1 MRIHRF
7 YIGDLEPLNN
17 SFVID
22 DKELIHQWKN
32 VFRMKEGSEVVLFND
47 SHNEYTS
54 KIVGLDKKSATL
66 DVVFEEKGQIADR
79 EITLCAALIKK
90 DNFEIIIQK
99 AVEIGVTTIIP
110 IISDRSEKKMLNI
123 ERAKKIVIEAC
134 EQCGRVDVPILG
146 QPISF
151 DNALS
156 VAANEG
162 TVIGFEP
169 KGIAFD
175 AKVFSKKNPFI
186 FIGPEGGW
194 TDEELDKMAKVGI
207 VMNLP
212 TFVLRAET
220 AAIAAL
226 TLSRILA

>member
-7 YIGDLEPLNN
+7 YIGNATKEGH
-17 SFVID
+17 VIFIE

-32 VFRMKEGSEVVLFND
+32 VFRMKTGTEVILFGND
-47 SHNEYTS
+47 KLEYTARLLT
-54 KIVGLDKKSATL
+54 LDKKVAE
-66 DVVFEEKGQIADR
+66 FEVISIEEGKVSDR
-79 EITLCAALIKK
+79 NITLCAALIKK

-99 AVEIGVTTIIP
+99 AVEIGVSTIIP
-110 IISDRSEKKMLNI
+110 IISDRSEKKFLNI
-123 ERAKKIVIEAC
+123 DRANKIIIEAC
-134 EQCGRVDVPILG
+134 EQCGRVDIPILG
-146 QPISF
+146 MPISF

-156 VAANEG
+156 ALPKDS
-162 TVIGFEP
+162 TIIGFEP
-169 KGIAFD
+169 KGIPFD
-175 AKVFSKKNPFI
+175 AKIFSKKNPVI

-194 TDEELDKMAKVGI
+194 TDEEIDKMSKVGI

-226 TLSRILA
+226 TLAKIA